1 MVFEKCLFN
10 FTSINVFVLILCV
23 MNHLSFILS
32 FYANSPRILFFVVL
46 AQQLTINIVL
56 SFCSYLILMVG
67 FRFLKY
73 KGTKQ

>member
-10 FTSINVFVLILCV
+10 FTSIKVFVLILCV
-23 MNHLSFILS
+23 MYHLSFILS
-32 FYANSPRILFFVVL
+32 FYANSPRILFSVVL

-56 SFCSYLILMVG
+56 SFCSYLILMVD